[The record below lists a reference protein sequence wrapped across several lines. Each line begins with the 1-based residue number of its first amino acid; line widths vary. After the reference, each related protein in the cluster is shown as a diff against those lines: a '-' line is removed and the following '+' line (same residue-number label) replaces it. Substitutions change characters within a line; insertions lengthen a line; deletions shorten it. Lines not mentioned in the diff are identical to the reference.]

1 MINNADPLPKN
12 VAYEGDGGK
21 ENQVFVGRQPI
32 LNRLQKTFGYELL
45 FRRSATQCANVTDN
59 MKATANVM
67 VNALNNIGIS
77 KLIGNKKG
85 FINVDEQVLSSGVT
99 DLLPNKTTVFE
110 LLETV
115 DINDT
120 VIELCRAAKKNGYE
134 IALDD
139 FIYNGVSQIL
149 TIAGYIK
156 IDVMVHEKEAIANL
170 CKLLKQYS
178 AKLVAE
184 KVETKEDF
192 DFCYNLGFDYFQGY
206 FFAKPSIISAKSIS
220 PTQVVLLDL
229 SRLLAKE
236 VDFFVIE
243 KIFRQNPELH
253 IKLLQFINSA
263 AFYTA
268 QKITSIGQSI
278 ALLGYRNLQKWVTLL
293 LFAGEGYDIKST
305 PLFERAVLRGRIME
319 LLTGRVTKDV
329 STADTAF
336 ITGVL
341 SLVDTLFQSPLENIL
356 KDLNLS
362 EEINSALLHRDGLLG
377 KLVSVIENLEQEKYD
392 VLKDSLGSLH
402 VDIEELFKIENN
414 AIIEYENM
422 NNGNPKQ

>member
-1 MINNADPLPKN
+1 MLSDTGLLEAKAVSRQD
-12 VAYEGDGGK
+12 EGK
-21 ENQVFVGRQPI
+21 ENQIYVGRQPI
-32 LNRLQKTFGYELL
+32 LNRLKKTFGYELL
-45 FRRSATQCANVTDN
+45 FRRSAIQCANVTDN
-59 MKATANVM
+59 MRATANVM
-67 VNALNNIGIS
+67 VNALNNIGIT
-77 KLIGNKKG
+77 KLIGKKKG
-85 FINVDEQVLSSGVT
+85 FINVDEQVLTSGVT
-99 DLLPNKTTVFE
+99 DLLPNKITVLE

-115 DINDT
+115 EINDA
-120 VIELCRAAKKNGYE
+120 VIDLCKAVKKAGYE

-139 FIYNGVSQIL
+139 FVYNGASPIL
-149 TIAGYIK
+149 SIAGYIK
-156 IDVMVHEKEAIANL
+156 IDVMAYKRAAIADIS
-170 CKLLKQYS
+170 KLLKQYPP
-178 AKLVAE
+178 KLVAE

-192 DFCYNLGFDYFQGY
+192 DFCYDLGFDYFQGY

-220 PTQVVLLDL
+220 PTQLVLLDL

-236 VDFFVIE
+236 AEFHVIE

-263 AFYTA
+263 SFYTA

-319 LLTGRVTKDV
+319 LLTSKVTRDI

-341 SLVDTLFQSPLENIL
+341 SLVDTLFQSPLENVL

-362 EEINSALLHRDGLLG
+362 EEINNALLHRDGLLG
-377 KLVSVIENLEQEKYD
+377 TLVSVIENLEEEKYD
-392 VLKDSLGSLH
+392 VLKDTLGTLN
-402 VDIEELFKIENN
+402 VNIEELFRIENN

-422 NNGNPKQ
+422 NGDNA

>member
-1 MINNADPLPKN
+1 MLSNTGLLEVKSASPRN
-12 VAYEGDGGK
+12 EGK
-21 ENQVFVGRQPI
+21 ENQIYVGRQPI
-32 LNRLQKTFGYELL
+32 LNRLKKTFGYELL
-45 FRRSATQCANVTDN
+45 FRCSTIQCANVTDN
-59 MKATANVM
+59 LKATANVM

-85 FINVDEQVLSSGVT
+85 FINVDQQVLASGVT
-99 DLLPNKTTVFE
+99 DLLPNKITVFE

-115 DINDT
+115 DINDA
-120 VIELCRAAKKNGYE
+120 VIELCKAAKKAGYE

-139 FIYNGVSQIL
+139 FVYNGASPIL
-149 TIAGYIK
+149 NIASYIK
-156 IDVMVHEKEAIANL
+156 IDVMAYKKEAIADIS
-170 CKLLKQYS
+170 KLLRQYPG
-178 AKLVAE
+178 KLVAE

-192 DFCYNLGFDYFQGY
+192 DFCFNLGFDYFQGY

-220 PTQVVLLDL
+220 PTQMVLLDL

-236 VDFFVIE
+236 ADFFVIE
-243 KIFRQNPELH
+243 KVFRQNPELH

-278 ALLGYRNLQKWVTLL
+278 ALLGYRNLQKWITLL

-319 LLTGRVTKDV
+319 LLTGKVTCDV

-341 SLVDTLFQSPLENIL
+341 SLVDTLFQSPLENVL

-362 EEINSALLHRDGLLG
+362 EEINNALLHRDGLLG
-377 KLVSVIENLEQEKYD
+377 TLVSVIENLEEEKYD
-392 VLKDSLGSLH
+392 VLKDRLGTLN

-422 NNGNPKQ
+422 NGNNPQ

>member
-1 MINNADPLPKN
+1 MLDNTGLPDRN
-12 VAYEGDGGK
+12 GVIQSEERK
-21 ENQVFVGRQPI
+21 ENEIFIGRQPI
-32 LNRLQKTFGYELL
+32 LNRLRKTFGYELL
-45 FRRSATQCANVTDN
+45 FRRSAIQCANVTDN
-59 MKATANVM
+59 LKATANVM
-67 VNALNNIGIS
+67 VNALNNIGMS
-77 KLIGNKKG
+77 KLIGSKKG

-99 DLLPNKTTVFE
+99 DLLPNKITVLE
-110 LLETV
+110 ILETV
-115 DINDT
+115 EINDT
-120 VIELCRAAKKNGYE
+120 VIDLCKDIKKAGYE

-139 FIYNGVSQIL
+139 FVYNGASPIL
-149 TIAGYIK
+149 NIANFIK
-156 IDVMVHEKEAIANL
+156 IDIMAYERSAIAEIS
-170 CKLLKQYS
+170 KQLKQYPS
-178 AKLVAE
+178 KLVAE

-236 VDFFVIE
+236 VDFFIIE

-319 LLTGRVTKDV
+319 LLTGKVTRDV
-329 STADTAF
+329 SAADTAF

-341 SLVDTLFQSPLENIL
+341 SLVDTLFQSPLESIL

-362 EEINSALLHRDGLLG
+362 EEINNALLHRDGLLG
-377 KLVSVIENLEQEKYD
+377 TLVSVIENLEEEKYD
-392 VLKDSLGSLH
+392 VLKERLETLN

-422 NNGNPKQ
+422 NGDNT

>member
-1 MINNADPLPKN
+1 LEI
-12 VAYEGDGGK
+12 
-21 ENQVFVGRQPI
+21 
-32 LNRLQKTFGYELL
+32 
-45 FRRSATQCANVTDN
+45 
-59 MKATANVM
+59 
-67 VNALNNIGIS
+67 
-77 KLIGNKKG
+77 
-85 FINVDEQVLSSGVT
+85 
-99 DLLPNKTTVFE
+99 
-110 LLETV
+110 LETV
-115 DINDT
+115 EINDT
-120 VIELCRAAKKNGYE
+120 VIDLCKDIKKAGYE

-139 FIYNGVSQIL
+139 FVYNGTSPIL
-149 TIAGYIK
+149 NIANFIK
-156 IDVMVHEKEAIANL
+156 IDIMAYERSAIVEIS
-170 CKLLKQYS
+170 KQLKQYPS
-178 AKLVAE
+178 KLVAE

-236 VDFFVIE
+236 ADFFIIE

-319 LLTGRVTKDV
+319 LLTSKVTHDV

-341 SLVDTLFQSPLENIL
+341 SLVDTLFQSPLESIL

-362 EEINSALLHRDGLLG
+362 EEINNALLHRDGLLG
-377 KLVSVIENLEQEKYD
+377 TLVSVIENLEEEKYD
-392 VLKDSLGSLH
+392 VLKERLKTLN

-414 AIIEYENM
+414 AIIEFENM
-422 NNGNPKQ
+422 SADNTK

>member
-1 MINNADPLPKN
+1 MLEEEK
-12 VAYEGDGGK
+12 K
-21 ENQVFVGRQPI
+21 ENEIFIGRQPI
-32 LNRLQKTFGYELL
+32 LNRLKKTFGYELL
-45 FRRSATQCANVTDN
+45 FRRSTIQCANVTDN
-59 MKATANVM
+59 LKATANVM
-67 VNALNNIGIS
+67 VNALNNIGMS

-85 FINVDEQVLSSGVT
+85 FINVDEQVLTSGVI
-99 DLLPNKTTVFE
+99 DLLPNKITVLE
-110 LLETV
+110 ILETV
-115 DINDT
+115 EINDT
-120 VIELCRAAKKNGYE
+120 VIDLCKNVKKAGYE

-139 FIYNGVSQIL
+139 FVYNGASPIL
-149 TIAGYIK
+149 NIANFIK
-156 IDVMVHEKEAIANL
+156 IDIMAYERSAIAEIS
-170 CKLLKQYS
+170 KQLKQYPS
-178 AKLVAE
+178 KLVAE

-192 DFCYNLGFDYFQGY
+192 DFCYDLGFDYFQGY

-236 VDFFVIE
+236 VDFFIIE

-319 LLTGRVTKDV
+319 LLTSKITRDV

-341 SLVDTLFQSPLENIL
+341 SLVDTLFQSPLESIL

-362 EEINSALLHRDGLLG
+362 EEINNALLHRDGLLG
-377 KLVSVIENLEQEKYD
+377 TLVSVIENLEEEEYD
-392 VLKDSLGSLH
+392 VLKERLETLN

-422 NNGNPKQ
+422 NGDNT

>member
-1 MINNADPLPKN
+1 M
-12 VAYEGDGGK
+12 
-21 ENQVFVGRQPI
+21 
-32 LNRLQKTFGYELL
+32 
-45 FRRSATQCANVTDN
+45 
-59 MKATANVM
+59 
-67 VNALNNIGIS
+67 
-77 KLIGNKKG
+77 
-85 FINVDEQVLSSGVT
+85 
-99 DLLPNKTTVFE
+99 
-110 LLETV
+110 
-115 DINDT
+115 
-120 VIELCRAAKKNGYE
+120 
-134 IALDD
+134 
-139 FIYNGVSQIL
+139 
-149 TIAGYIK
+149 
-156 IDVMVHEKEAIANL
+156 
-170 CKLLKQYS
+170 KQYPS
-178 AKLVAE
+178 KLVAE

-236 VDFFVIE
+236 VDFIIIE
-243 KIFRQNPELH
+243 NIFRQNPELH

-319 LLTGRVTKDV
+319 LLTGKVTRDV

-341 SLVDTLFQSPLENIL
+341 VSCRYAFSITTRRY
-356 KDLNLS
+356 S
-362 EEINSALLHRDGLLG
+362 ERFEP
-377 KLVSVIENLEQEKYD
+377 
-392 VLKDSLGSLH
+392 
-402 VDIEELFKIENN
+402 F
-414 AIIEYENM
+414 
-422 NNGNPKQ
+422 

>member
-1 MINNADPLPKN
+1 MFSDAGLLETNGISRRD
-12 VAYEGDGGK
+12 EGK
-21 ENQVFVGRQPI
+21 ENQIYIGRQPI
-32 LNRLQKTFGYELL
+32 LNRLKKTFGYELL
-45 FRRSATQCANVTDN
+45 FRHSTMQCANVTDN
-59 MKATANVM
+59 LKATANVM

-85 FINVDEQVLSSGVT
+85 FINVDEQVLASGVT
-99 DLLPNKTTVFE
+99 DLLPSKITVFE

-120 VIELCRAAKKNGYE
+120 VIELCRTAKKGGYE

-139 FIYNGVSQIL
+139 FVYKGASPIL
-149 TIAGYIK
+149 NIASYIK
-156 IDVMVHEKEAIANL
+156 IDVMAYSKEAIEAIS
-170 CKLLKQYS
+170 KLLKQYPS
-178 AKLVAE
+178 KLVAE
-184 KVETKEDF
+184 KVETKDDF

-220 PTQVVLLDL
+220 PTQMVLLDL
-229 SRLLAKE
+229 SRMLAKE
-236 VDFFVIE
+236 AEFYVIE
-243 KIFRQNPELH
+243 RIFRQNPELH
-253 IKLLQFINSA
+253 IKLLQFMNSA
-263 AFYTA
+263 SFYTA

-293 LFAGEGYDIKST
+293 LFAGEGYDMKST

-319 LLTGRVTKDV
+319 LLTGKITHDT

-341 SLVDTLFQSPLENIL
+341 SLVDTLFQSPLESVL

-362 EEINSALLHRDGLLG
+362 EEINNALLHRDGLLG
-377 KLVSVIENLEQEKYD
+377 TLVSVIENLEDEKYD
-392 VLKDSLGSLH
+392 VLKDRLESLN
-402 VDIEELFKIENN
+402 VDIEELFKIENS
-414 AIIEYENM
+414 AIIEFENM
-422 NNGNPKQ
+422 NSDNA

>member
-1 MINNADPLPKN
+1 MLSNTGFLETNGVYKKD
-12 VAYEGDGGK
+12 EGK
-21 ENQVFVGRQPI
+21 ENQIFVGRQPI
-32 LNRLQKTFGYELL
+32 LNRLKKTFGYELL
-45 FRRSATQCANVTDN
+45 FRHSAIQCANVTDN
-59 MKATANVM
+59 LKATANVM
-67 VNALNNIGIS
+67 VNALNNIGMS

-85 FINVDEQVLSSGVT
+85 FINVDEQVLASGVT
-99 DLLPNKTTVFE
+99 DLLPNKITVFE

-115 DINDT
+115 DVNDT
-120 VIELCRAAKKNGYE
+120 VVELCRAVRKAGYE

-139 FIYNGVSQIL
+139 FVYHGASPILNIVS
-149 TIAGYIK
+149 YIK
-156 IDVMVHEKEAIANL
+156 IDVMAYERDAIADIS
-170 CKLLKQYS
+170 KLLRQYPC
-178 AKLVAE
+178 KLVAE

-236 VDFFVIE
+236 ADFVVIE

-263 AFYTA
+263 SFYTA

-319 LLTGRVTKDV
+319 LLTGKVTHDV
-329 STADTAF
+329 ATADTAF

-341 SLVDTLFQSPLENIL
+341 SLVDTLFQSPLESIL

-377 KLVSVIENLEQEKYD
+377 TLIAVIENLEEEKYD
-392 VLKDSLGSLH
+392 LLKERLGTLN
-402 VDIEELFKIENN
+402 VDIEELFRIENN

-422 NNGNPKQ
+422 SNDNTQ

>member
-1 MINNADPLPKN
+1 MLSDIGLLETGSASGKD
-12 VAYEGDGGK
+12 EEK
-21 ENQVFVGRQPI
+21 ENQIFIGRQPI
-32 LNRLQKTFGYELL
+32 LNRLKKTFGYELL
-45 FRRSATQCANVTDN
+45 FRRSDIQCANVTDN

-77 KLIGNKKG
+77 KLIGKKKG
-85 FINVDEQVLSSGVT
+85 FINVDEQVLASGVT
-99 DLLPNKTTVFE
+99 DLLPNKITVFE

-115 DINDT
+115 DINNT
-120 VIELCRAAKKNGYE
+120 VIELCKTAKKGGYE

-139 FIYNGVSQIL
+139 FVYNGASPIL
-149 TIAGYIK
+149 SIASYIK
-156 IDVMVHEKEAIANL
+156 IDVMAYSRESIEAIS
-170 CKLLKQYS
+170 KLLKQYPS
-178 AKLVAE
+178 KLLAE
-184 KVETKEDF
+184 KVETKDDF

-220 PTQVVLLDL
+220 PTQMVLLDL
-229 SRLLAKE
+229 SRMLAKE
-236 VDFFVIE
+236 AEFYLIE

-263 AFYTA
+263 SFYTA

-319 LLTGRVTKDV
+319 LLTGKVTRDV

-341 SLVDTLFQSPLENIL
+341 SLVDTLFQSPLESVL

-362 EEINSALLHRDGLLG
+362 EEINNALLHRDGLLG
-377 KLVSVIENLEQEKYD
+377 TLVSVIENLEEEKYD
-392 VLKDSLGSLH
+392 VLKDRLGSLN
-402 VDIEELFKIENN
+402 VDIDELFKIENN
-414 AIIEYENM
+414 AIIEFENM
-422 NNGNPKQ
+422 NSDNA